1 MDKNNDVY
9 TLTTYLKQEIA
20 WVKELNAALE
30 EEKQALTKRE
40 FNKLEDLAN
49 KKQNLSNKLEN
60 GSKERMNLIGDP
72 QTQSPSAFLKEFLKQ
87 CSANDANLIN
97 ALNTELA
104 DQLVIC
110 RNLNTVNGQVIAT
123 NISTSQEIVNI
134 LSGNKV
140 KDVSVYTATGDIK
153 SSTKG
158 EGGHHQKA

>member
-9 TLTTYLKQEIA
+9 ILAKYLKQELA
-20 WVKELNAALE
+20 WIKELNTTLE
-30 EEKQALTKRE
+30 EEKHALTKRE
-40 FNKLEDLAN
+40 FTKLEDLAN
-49 KKQNLSNKLEN
+49 KKQELSNKLEN
-60 GSKERMNLIGDP
+60 SSKDRMSLIGDP
-72 QTQSPSAFLKEFLKQ
+72 QTQSPSAFLNEFLKQ

-97 ALNTELA
+97 TLNHELA
-104 DQLVIC
+104 EQLVLC
-110 RNLNTVNGQVIAT
+110 RDLNTVNGQVIAT
-123 NISTSQEIVNI
+123 NIHTSQEVVNI